1 MQQMSNKD
9 RDQVG
14 AILRTHA
21 EMQRMRSIQ
30 STEVL
35 AGLKLQEQTD
45 DVVEMSEEL
54 EEMIEVC
61 DDDACNLNRIADAHF
76 PQVN

>member
-1 MQQMSNKD
+1 MQQMTQED

-21 EMQRMRSIQ
+21 EMQRLSSIQ
-30 STEVL
+30 STEAL
-35 AGLKLQEQTD
+35 ASLKLQEQTD

-54 EEMIEVC
+54 ENMIELC
-61 DDDACNLNRIADAHF
+61 DDDAQNLNRIADAHF
-76 PQVN
+76 PQSH